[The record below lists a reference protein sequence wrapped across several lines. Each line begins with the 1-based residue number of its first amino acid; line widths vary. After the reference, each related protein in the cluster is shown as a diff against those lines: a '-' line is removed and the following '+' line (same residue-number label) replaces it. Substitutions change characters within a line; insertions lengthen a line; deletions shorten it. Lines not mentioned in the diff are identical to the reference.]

1 MSHSTT
7 WEIELPP
14 NIESLGLEHL
24 NKVCSCRRRV
34 FTTDEDKY
42 LAKLVTSKECT
53 NWFEVAQ
60 KIPGRT
66 PRQCRD
72 RWTNYLCPTNSFEP
86 WTPEEDQKVIEH
98 VNELGTRWS
107 LISKLVPGRSD
118 NCIKNR
124 WYSGLK
130 AQCAVDQHGKYYLR
144 SSSRGSSKKS
154 SIQSAPSNLKTEE
167 NITKN
172 KQTKPK
178 NTILFENPAPKTTSD
193 ASNSNL
199 TIQNNQP
206 QTVTQ
211 QPSYLAQSSQI
222 QIQPPLMQMAQPQ
235 QQIQAIQNSFYQY
248 QPQPPPQQIPIQQNP
263 IQIQPISF
271 FISEFDQN
279 DLKSSFETQSI
290 SQNDQ
295 TEEDDFWDKQLYKQI
310 IGISQ
315 DPFNS
320 TPDLFGEWF

>member
-1 MSHSTT
+1 MSRSST

-14 NIESLGLEHL
+14 NIENLGLEHL

-60 KIPGRT
+60 KIPGRS

-86 WTPEEDQKVIEH
+86 WTPEEDQKVIDH

-130 AQCAVDQHGKYYLR
+130 SQCAIDQQGKYYLR
-144 SSSRGSSKKS
+144 SSIKPS
-154 SIQSAPSNLKTEE
+154 SIEPKPSNKAPQPKATLTEE
-167 NITKN
+167 NSI
-172 KQTKPK
+172 QP
-178 NTILFENPAPKTTSD
+178 IAPKSNSTSLVSAPVTT
-193 ASNSNL
+193 ASNTLFDNSNL
-199 TIQNNQP
+199 QNTTLN
-206 QTVTQ
+206 
-211 QPSYLAQSSQI
+211 
-222 QIQPPLMQMAQPQ
+222 
-235 QQIQAIQNSFYQY
+235 YQVS
-248 QPQPPPQQIPIQQNP
+248 QPQPLMMYQQVPSFSQAPNVPIMPRPLYPTQIQQAP
-263 IQIQPISF
+263 LQQQHPFQPISF
-271 FISEFDQN
+271 FLSEFDQN
-279 DLKSSFETQSI
+279 DLKSSFETPSTQ
-290 SQNDQ
+290 QND
-295 TEEDDFWDKQLYKQI
+295 EVDEDDFWDNQLYKQI

-315 DPFNS
+315 DPFS
-320 TPDLFGEWF
+320 AAPDLFGSEWF